1 MIRLCLAA
9 LVMALLGTL
18 AFAAPAAALS
28 GSAPTIPKTA
38 LIQPEEF
45 AASLK
50 AGDKP
55 AVLQVGFKKMF
66 DEAHIPGA
74 VYAGPGNK
82 DDGIAAL
89 KAVAQSLDKTKP
101 LVIYCGC
108 CPWDHCPNV
117 AAAWRTLSEMGF
129 THLKVLYIANN
140 FGADWAEKG
149 YPVVHG

>member
-9 LVMALLGTL
+9 FVMAIAL
-18 AFAAPAAALS
+18 AAPAMAQS
-28 GSAPTIPKTA
+28 GSAPTIPKAA
-38 LIQPEEF
+38 LVQPEEL
-45 AASLK
+45 AAQLK

-55 AVLQVGFKKMF
+55 AILQVGFKKMY

-74 VYAGPGNK
+74 IYAGPGNSA
-82 DDGIAAL
+82 DGIAAL
-89 KAVAQSLDKTKP
+89 KTAAQSLDKAKP
-101 LVIYCGC
+101 VILYCGC
-108 CPWDHCPNV
+108 CPWIRCPNV

-129 THLKVLYIANN
+129 SKLKVLYIPDN

>member
-9 LVMALLGTL
+9 FVMAIAL
-18 AFAAPAAALS
+18 AAPAMAQS
-28 GSAPTIPKTA
+28 GSAPTIPKAA
-38 LIQPEEF
+38 LVQPEEL
-45 AASLK
+45 AAQLK

-55 AVLQVGFKKMF
+55 AILQVGFKKMF

-74 VYAGPGNK
+74 IYAGPGNNA
-82 DDGIAAL
+82 DGIAAL
-89 KAVAQSLDKTKP
+89 KTAAQSLDKAKP
-101 LVIYCGC
+101 VILYCGC
-108 CPWDHCPNV
+108 CPWIRCPNV

-129 THLKVLYIANN
+129 SKLKVLYIPDN